1 MESIGISEEERKDR
15 HIAFHSSRRFFN
27 TLLRSA
33 QVADSTIQ
41 RFTGHD
47 NDAMTEHYTDYLQE
61 DLQETSRAQD
71 RLLIAGKDEMD

>member
-1 MESIGISEEERKDR
+1 MEAVGISEEERVER
-15 HIAFHSSRRFFN
+15 HIAFHSARRFFN

-47 NDAMTEHYTDYLQE
+47 NDKMTEHYTDYLPE
-61 DLQETSRAQD
+61 DLQEISRAQD
-71 RLLIAGKDEMD
+71 RLLIGGKDE